1 MFQNLLLSCSK
12 IDILFIVNFSL
23 SVCGELDVLDILYT
37 AGADLNTSDIHG
49 AFPIHYAA
57 QMCSSTCEMGVDS
70 RVGLT
75 SKYNWQKCIL
85 RHCIESN
92 NLIAITV
99 IEVKCNLIFY
109 FSAASPNQVW
119 STSWCK
125 GQNLKRATYVG
136 SKFRYLKL

>member
-1 MFQNLLLSCSK
+1 M
-12 IDILFIVNFSL
+12 VNFCL

-75 SKYNWQKCIL
+75 SMRNNQKKFHLNCFK
-85 RHCIESN
+85 
-92 NLIAITV
+92 AI
-99 IEVKCNLIFY
+99 
-109 FSAASPNQVW
+109 
-119 STSWCK
+119 
-125 GQNLKRATYVG
+125 
-136 SKFRYLKL
+136 LKLNMNKMTKL

>member
-1 MFQNLLLSCSK
+1 M
-12 IDILFIVNFSL
+12 VNFCL

-75 SKYNWQKCIL
+75 SKHNKPKKL
-85 RHCIESN
+85 
-92 NLIAITV
+92 
-99 IEVKCNLIFY
+99 
-109 FSAASPNQVW
+109 
-119 STSWCK
+119 
-125 GQNLKRATYVG
+125 
-136 SKFRYLKL
+136 YLKAS